1 MSLKRKKELCM
12 KSIADYEL
20 AEAEA
25 RTLALYIWGKFYK
38 LDSPNFELLDTLS
51 GVISQIDN
59 MVTGLK
65 KID

>member
-1 MSLKRKKELCM
+1 M